1 MQFISD
7 YFLGDSGGGSWFS
20 MYKKA
25 SILVGDPEMFSRPN
39 TKAFNYRLFFKNK
52 EIKNHGIWNSQIK
65 FSHCQGESQKK
76 EQRKNIF
83 FL

>member
-7 YFLGDSGGGSWFS
+7 IFRDSGGGSWFS

-52 EIKNHGIWNSQIK
+52 EIKKKSVFYNNKIK
-65 FSHCQGESQKK
+65 RNYCK
-76 EQRKNIF
+76 
-83 FL
+83 

>member
-1 MQFISD
+1 
-7 YFLGDSGGGSWFS
+7 

-52 EIKNHGIWNSQIK
+52 EIKKKSVFYNKI
-65 FSHCQGESQKK
+65 KK
-76 EQRKNIF
+76 EIIASDDVGHPWFLNKLEYRLSRKIKTKY
-83 FL
+83 